1 MNQICLKLYS
11 NCHITQIFLGGIML
25 VSIGIKHGSSGKII
39 QTTQIVLSGKI
50 FKFHFSFE
58 FAYIN
63 LRRASL

>member
-1 MNQICLKLYS
+1 
-11 NCHITQIFLGGIML
+11 ML